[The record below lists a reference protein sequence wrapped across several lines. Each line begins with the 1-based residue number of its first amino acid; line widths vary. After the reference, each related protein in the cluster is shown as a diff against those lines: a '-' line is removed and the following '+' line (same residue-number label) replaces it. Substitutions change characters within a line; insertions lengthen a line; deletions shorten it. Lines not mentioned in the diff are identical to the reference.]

1 MTDYHSRPE
10 LSSSQLA
17 LFLKDPITFY
27 HTCVLGDWPKDEPTP
42 AMQFGTL
49 VHSMIELGGLD
60 RLDIVRRPEGLD
72 FRTKE
77 GKAWRESVAGKEIVS
92 DSDWQRLERVW
103 THLQG
108 CSQVRKFLGN
118 GHVERELF
126 WQHSRSGIDCRAKV
140 DLLADGVLIDW
151 KTTSAASEEEFI
163 AQIASMFYDVRLA
176 FYRDGIES
184 TDKPAVRPHVMVVGI
199 QANGGHEIFPLELTA
214 LMEELQSEAR
224 MHRAVEDISTFVL
237 EEYLDRPIKVAT
249 APPWLVRK
257 YAGELTEASV

>member
-1 MTDYHSRPE
+1 MSEYHSRPE

-17 LFLKDPITFY
+17 QFLANPILFY

-49 VHSMIELGGLD
+49 VHSMIELGGPD
-60 RLDIVRRPEGLD
+60 RLDIVRRPEGIDL
-72 FRTKE
+72 RTKE
-77 GKAWRESVAGKEIVS
+77 GKAWRESVAGKEIVT
-92 DSDWQRLERVW
+92 DADWLRLERVW
-103 THLQG
+103 AHLQA

-126 WQHSRSGIDCRAKV
+126 WQHQRSGIDCRAKV
-140 DLLADGVLIDW
+140 DQLSDGVLIDW

-163 AQIASMFYDVRLA
+163 NQAVNMHYDIRLA
-176 FYRDGIES
+176 FYRDGIE
-184 TDKPAVRPHVMVVGI
+184 TAENIQRPKILVVGI
-199 QANGGHEIFPLELTA
+199 QSGGGHEIFPLEITG
-214 LMEELQSEAR
+214 LMEELNSEAR

-237 EEYLDRPIKVAT
+237 EDYLDRPIKVAT

-257 YAGELTEASV
+257 FAGMTEVNV

>member
-17 LFLKDPITFY
+17 LFLRDPIVFY

-49 VHSMIELGGLD
+49 VHTMIELGGPD

-72 FRTKE
+72 LRTKE
-77 GKAWRESVAGKEIVS
+77 GKAWREANAGKEIVS
-92 DSDWQRLERVW
+92 EPDWLRLERVW
-103 THLQG
+103 THLQA

-140 DLLADGVLIDW
+140 DQLSDGVLIDW

-163 AQIASMFYDVRLA
+163 NQAVNMHYDIRLA
-176 FYRDGIES
+176 FYRDGIE
-184 TDKPAVRPHVMVVGI
+184 TVENIQRPKILVVGI
-199 QANGGHEIFPLELTA
+199 QSGGGHEIFPLEITG
-214 LMEELQSEAR
+214 LMEELHSEER

-257 YAGELTEASV
+257 YAGELTEVTL

>member
-27 HTCVLGDWPKDEPTP
+27 HTCVLGDWPKDEPSP

-49 VHSMIELGGLD
+49 AHTMIEVGGPD
-60 RLDIVRRPEGLD
+60 KLDIVRRPAGLD

-77 GKAWRESVAGKEIVS
+77 GKAWKDANAGREIVS
-92 DSDWQRLERVW
+92 DDDWTRLERVW
-103 THLQG
+103 THLQA
-108 CSQVRKFLGN
+108 CSQVRKFLGQ
-118 GHVERELF
+118 GHTEKELF

-163 AQIASMFYDVRLA
+163 NQAASMFYDVRLA

-184 TDKPAVRPHVMVVGI
+184 QGLERPRVLVVGI
-199 QANGGHEIFPLELTA
+199 QANGGHEVFPLELTS
-214 LMEELQSEAR
+214 LMEELHSEER

-249 APPWLVRK
+249 APPWLVKK
-257 YAGELTEASV
+257 YAGDVLTEMIR